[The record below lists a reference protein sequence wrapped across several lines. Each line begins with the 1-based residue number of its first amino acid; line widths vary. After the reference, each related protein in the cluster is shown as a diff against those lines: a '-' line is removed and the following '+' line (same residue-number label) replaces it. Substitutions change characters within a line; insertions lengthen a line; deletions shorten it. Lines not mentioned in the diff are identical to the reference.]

1 MWTYEETHP
10 WIEFSVDLRR
20 LQPHDWLL
28 LGEARSKCEHVAGVP
43 LLPDVARQL
52 HRVSLIKGAAATTAI
67 EGNTLTEAEVGDR
80 VDGIKR
86 LPASREYLGVEVD
99 NVVAAYNLIVSEL
112 PQGELHALTPDR
124 IRQMNTL
131 VLEGLELED
140 DVVPG
145 QVRTHGAGV
154 PGYRGAPAEEC
165 DYLLARLCEWLE
177 SDDFHH
183 EDDAW
188 AFCLV
193 CVRAVIAHLYI
204 EWIHPFGDGN
214 GRTGRLVEYQL
225 LLASGFVPSPAAHL
239 LSNHYN
245 LTRPHYYR
253 ALDQARQ
260 KGPGELAFVRYA
272 LEGFVDGLR
281 EQLSMIGAQLM
292 AVMWR
297 DYVHD
302 RLRDGFR
309 NVSSAP
315 AVRARELVLALSEP
329 TERSRLTQ
337 LSPEVARLYAAA
349 SQKTLTRDL
358 HAVEAL
364 GLVVRDGELFR
375 PKRESLLSFL
385 PLQAPREGTSQA
397 PGQA

>member
-1 MWTYEETHP
+1 MRTYEETHP
-10 WIEFSVDLRR
+10 WIDFSVDLRS

-28 LGEARSKCEHVAGVP
+28 LGEARSKCEHIAGVP
-43 LLPDVARQL
+43 LLPDVAEQL

-67 EGNTLTEAEVGDR
+67 EGNTLNEDEVGDR
-80 VDGIKR
+80 VDGVKR
-86 LPASREYLGVEVD
+86 LPESREYLGVEVD
-99 NVVAAYNLIVSEL
+99 NVVSAYNMIVTEL
-112 PQGELHALTPDR
+112 AKGELLGLTPHR
-124 IRQMNTL
+124 IKQMNRL
-131 VLEGLELED
+131 VLDGLELD
-140 DVVPG
+140 DGVVPG
-145 QVRTHGAGV
+145 EVRTHGAGV
-154 PGYRGAPAEEC
+154 PGYRGAPPEDCEH
-165 DYLLARLCEWLE
+165 LLDRLCDWLE
-177 SDDFHH
+177 SEDFRH

-245 LTRPHYYR
+245 LTRPHYYK
-253 ALDQARQ
+253 ALDAARQ
-260 KGPGELAFVRYA
+260 KGSGELSFVRYA
-272 LEGFVDGLR
+272 IDGFVDGLR
-281 EQLSMIGAQLM
+281 EQLSMIWEQQM

-302 RLRDGFR
+302 RIRDGFR
-309 NVSSAP
+309 NPSSAP
-315 AVRARELVLALSEP
+315 AIRTRELVLAMTEP

-337 LSPEVARLYAAA
+337 LTPEVARLYASA

-358 HAVEAL
+358 HSAEAL
-364 GLVVRDGELFR
+364 ELLVRDGELFR

-385 PLQAPREGTSQA
+385 PIQATRGTEK
-397 PGQA
+397 

>member
-1 MWTYEETHP
+1 MRTYEETHP
-10 WIEFSVDLRR
+10 WIDFSVDLRG

-28 LGEARSKCEHVAGVP
+28 LGEARSKCEHIAGVP
-43 LLPDVARQL
+43 LLPDVAEQL

-67 EGNTLTEAEVGDR
+67 EGNTLSEDEVGDR
-80 VDGIKR
+80 VDGVKR
-86 LPASREYLGVEVD
+86 LPESREYLGVEVD
-99 NVVAAYNLIVSEL
+99 NVVSAYNMIVTEL
-112 PQGELHALTPDR
+112 AEGELLGLTPDR
-124 IRQMNTL
+124 IKQMNRL
-131 VLEGLELED
+131 VLGGLELED
-140 DVVPG
+140 GVVPG
-145 QVRTHGAGV
+145 EVRTHGAGV
-154 PGYRGAPAEEC
+154 PGYRGAPPEDCE
-165 DYLLARLCEWLE
+165 YLLSRLCDWLE
-177 SDDFHH
+177 SEDFRH

-245 LTRPHYYR
+245 LTRPHYYK
-253 ALDQARQ
+253 ALDAARQ
-260 KGPGELAFVRYA
+260 KGSGELSFVRYA
-272 LEGFVDGLR
+272 IEGFVDGLR
-281 EQLSMIGAQLM
+281 EQLSMIWEQQM

-302 RLRDGFR
+302 RIRDGFR
-309 NVSSAP
+309 NPSSTP
-315 AVRARELVLALSEP
+315 AIRTRELVLAMTEP

-337 LSPEVARLYAAA
+337 LNPEVARLYAPA

-358 HAVEAL
+358 HSAEAL
-364 GLVVRDGELFR
+364 GLLVRDGELFR

-385 PLQAPREGTSQA
+385 PIQATRGTDR
-397 PGQA
+397 

>member
-10 WIEFSVDLRR
+10 WIDFSVDLRG

-28 LGEARSKCEHVAGVP
+28 LGEAQSKCEHIAGVP
-43 LLPDVARQL
+43 LLPEVAGQL

-67 EGNTLTEAEVGDR
+67 EGNTLSEDEVGDR

-86 LPASREYLGVEVD
+86 LPASREYLGIEVD
-99 NVVAAYNLIVSEL
+99 NVVAAYNMIVAEL
-112 PQGELHALTPDR
+112 AERELRPLTRDR
-124 IRQMNTL
+124 IKKLNSL
-131 VLEGLELED
+131 VLEDLELED
-140 DVVPG
+140 GVVPG

-165 DYLLARLCEWLE
+165 ECLLDRLCEWLE
-177 SDDFHH
+177 SDDFRH

-245 LTRPHYYR
+245 LTRPQYYR
-253 ALDQARQ
+253 ALGEARQ
-260 KGPGELAFVRYA
+260 QGSGELAFVRYA
-272 LEGFVDGLR
+272 MEGFVDGLR
-281 EQLSMIGAQLM
+281 EQLSTIWEQQM

-297 DYVHD
+297 DYVHE
-302 RLRDGFR
+302 RIRDGFR
-309 NVSSAP
+309 NASSAP
-315 AVRARELVLALSEP
+315 AVRARELVLALTEP

-337 LSPEVARLYAAA
+337 LSPEVARLYATA
-349 SQKTLTRDL
+349 SQKTLVRDL
-358 HAVEAL
+358 HTVEAL
-364 GLVVRDGELFR
+364 GLIVRDGELFR

-385 PLQAPREGTSQA
+385 PLQAPRDDAAQA
-397 PGQA
+397 PDQA

>member
-1 MWTYEETHP
+1 MRTYEETHP
-10 WIEFSVDLRR
+10 WIDFSVDLRG

-28 LGEARSKCEHVAGVP
+28 LGEARSKCEHIAGVP
-43 LLPDVARQL
+43 LLPDVAEQL

-67 EGNTLTEAEVGDR
+67 EGNTLSEDEVGDR
-80 VDGIKR
+80 VDGVKR
-86 LPASREYLGVEVD
+86 LPGSREYLGVEVD
-99 NVVAAYNLIVSEL
+99 NVVSAYNMIVTEL
-112 PQGELHALTPDR
+112 AEGKLLGLTPNR
-124 IRQMNTL
+124 IKQMNRL
-131 VLEGLELED
+131 VLGGLELED
-140 DVVPG
+140 GVVPG
-145 QVRTHGAGV
+145 EVRTHGAGV
-154 PGYRGAPAEEC
+154 PGYRGAPPEDCE
-165 DYLLARLCEWLE
+165 YLLSRLCDWLE
-177 SDDFHH
+177 SDDFRH

-193 CVRAVIAHLYI
+193 CARAVIAHLYI

-245 LTRPHYYR
+245 LTRPHYYK
-253 ALDQARQ
+253 ALDAARQ
-260 KGPGELAFVRYA
+260 KGSGELSFVRYA
-272 LEGFVDGLR
+272 IEGFVDGLR
-281 EQLSMIGAQLM
+281 EQLSMIWEQQM

-302 RLRDGFR
+302 RIRDGFR
-309 NVSSAP
+309 NPSSTP
-315 AVRARELVLALSEP
+315 AIRTRELVLAMTEP

-337 LSPEVARLYAAA
+337 LNPEVARLYAPV

-358 HAVEAL
+358 HSAEAL
-364 GLVVRDGELFR
+364 GLLVRDGELFR

-385 PLQAPREGTSQA
+385 PIQATRGTDR
-397 PGQA
+397 

>member
-1 MWTYEETHP
+1 MWTYEKTHP
-10 WIEFSVDLRR
+10 WIDFSVDLRGF
-20 LQPHDWLL
+20 QPHDWLL
-28 LGEARSKCEHVAGVP
+28 LGEARSKCEHIAGVP
-43 LLPDVARQL
+43 LLPEVAQRL

-67 EGNTLTEAEVGDR
+67 EGNTLSEDEVGDR
-80 VDGIKR
+80 IDGIKR

-99 NVVAAYNLIVSEL
+99 NVVAAYNMIVAEL
-112 PQGELHALTPDR
+112 AEGELHALTPSR
-124 IRQMNTL
+124 VRQLNSM
-131 VLEGLELED
+131 VLQGLELE
-140 DVVPG
+140 VGVAPG
-145 QVRTHGAGV
+145 HVRAHAAGV

-165 DYLLARLCEWLE
+165 EYLLERLCDWLE
-177 SDDFHH
+177 SADFRH

-245 LTRPHYYR
+245 LTRPQYYR
-253 ALDQARQ
+253 ALDEARQ
-260 KGPGELAFVRYA
+260 EGSGELAFVRYA
-272 LEGFVDGLR
+272 MEGFVDGLR
-281 EQLSMIGAQLM
+281 EQLSMIWEQQM

-302 RLRDGFR
+302 RIREGFR
-309 NVSSAP
+309 NASSAP
-315 AVRARELVLALSEP
+315 AVRARELVLALTEP
-329 TERSRLTQ
+329 TQRSRLTQ
-337 LSPEVARLYAAA
+337 LSPAVAKLYATA

-364 GLVVRDGELFR
+364 GLVVRDGESFR

-385 PLQAPREGTSQA
+385 PLQAPREDDAQPA
-397 PGQA
+397 GQA

>member
-1 MWTYEETHP
+1 MWTYMETHP
-10 WIEFSVDLRR
+10 WIDFSVDLRR

-28 LGEARSKCEHVAGVP
+28 LGEARSKCEHIAGEP

-67 EGNTLTEAEVGDR
+67 EGNTLSEDEVGDR

-86 LPASREYLGVEVD
+86 LPPSREYLGVEVD
-99 NVVAAYNLIVSEL
+99 NVVAAYNLIVNEL
-112 PQGELHALTPDR
+112 ASGGLRPLTPDR
-124 IRQMNTL
+124 IKQMNSL
-131 VLEGLELED
+131 VLDGLKLED
-140 DVVPG
+140 GVVPG

-165 DYLLARLCEWLE
+165 EYLLARLCDWLE
-177 SDDFHH
+177 SDDFRH

-193 CVRAVIAHLYI
+193 CVRAIIAHLYI

-245 LTRPHYYR
+245 LTRPQYYR
-253 ALDQARQ
+253 SLDEARQ
-260 KGPGELAFVRYA
+260 KGAGELAFVRYA
-272 LEGFVDGLR
+272 MEGFVDGLR
-281 EQLSMIGAQLM
+281 EQLIMIWEQQM

-297 DYVHD
+297 DYVYD
-302 RLRDGFR
+302 RIREGFR
-309 NVSSAP
+309 NASSAP
-315 AVRARELVLALSEP
+315 AVRARELVLALTEP

-337 LSPEVARLYAAA
+337 LNPEVARLYATA
-349 SQKTLTRDL
+349 SQKTLTRDI

-375 PKRESLLSFL
+375 PRRESLLSFL
-385 PLQAPREGTSQA
+385 PLQAPREDAAQP

>member
-1 MWTYEETHP
+1 MWIYEETHP
-10 WIEFSVDLRR
+10 WIDFSVDLRG

-28 LGEARSKCEHVAGVP
+28 LGEARSKCEHTAGVP

-67 EGNTLTEAEVGDR
+67 EGNTLTEDEVGDR

-99 NVVAAYNLIVSEL
+99 NVVAAYNMIVSEL
-112 PQGELHALTPDR
+112 AEGERHALTPVR
-124 IRQMNTL
+124 IKQMNSR
-131 VLEGLELED
+131 VLDGLELED
-140 DVVPG
+140 GVVPG
-145 QVRTHGAGV
+145 QVRTHDAGV
-154 PGYRGAPAEEC
+154 PGYRGAPAGEC
-165 DYLLARLCEWLE
+165 EHLLERLCAWLE
-177 SDDFHH
+177 SDDFRH

-245 LTRPHYYR
+245 LTRPRYYR
-253 ALDQARQ
+253 ALDEARQ
-260 KGPGELAFVRYA
+260 KGSGELAFVRYA
-272 LEGFVDGLR
+272 MEGFVDGLR
-281 EQLSMIGAQLM
+281 EQLSMIREQQM

-297 DYVHD
+297 DYVYE
-302 RLRDGFR
+302 RLRAGYR

-315 AVRARELVLALSEP
+315 AVRVRELVLALSEP
-329 TERSRLTQ
+329 TARSRMTQ
-337 LSPEVARLYAAA
+337 LSPGVAKLYATA

-358 HAVEAL
+358 QAMEAL

-385 PLQAPREGTSQA
+385 PLQAPRDASGQP

>member
-1 MWTYEETHP
+1 MWTYEQTHP
-10 WIEFSVDLRR
+10 WIDFSVDLRG

-28 LGEARSKCEHVAGVP
+28 LGEARSKCEHIAGVP
-43 LLPDVARQL
+43 LLPEVARQL

-67 EGNTLTEAEVGDR
+67 EGNTLSEDEVGDR

-112 PQGELHALTPDR
+112 AEGKLDALTPDR
-124 IRQMNTL
+124 IKQMNTL
-131 VLEGLELED
+131 VLDGLELED
-140 DVVPG
+140 GVVPG
-145 QVRTHGAGV
+145 QVRMHGAGV

-165 DYLLARLCEWLE
+165 DYLLERLCEWLE
-177 SDDFHH
+177 SDDFRHA
-183 EDDAW
+183 DDAW

-245 LTRPHYYR
+245 LTRPQYYR

-260 KGPGELAFVRYA
+260 MDSGELAFVRYA
-272 LEGFVDGLR
+272 MVGFVDGLR
-281 EQLSMIGAQLM
+281 EQLTMIWEQQM

-302 RLRDGFR
+302 RLREGFR

-329 TERSRLTQ
+329 TERSHLTQ
-337 LSPEVARLYAAA
+337 LSPEVARLYATT

-375 PKRESLLSFL
+375 PQRESLLSFL
-385 PLQAPREGTSQA
+385 PLQAPREGTVQA
-397 PGQA
+397 PGQG

>member
-1 MWTYEETHP
+1 MRTYEKTHP
-10 WIEFSVDLRR
+10 WIDFSVDLRA

-28 LGEARSKCEHVAGVP
+28 LGEARSKCEHIAGVP

-52 HRVSLIKGAAATTAI
+52 HRVSLIKGAAATTSI
-67 EGNTLTEAEVGDR
+67 EGNTLTEDEVGDR

-86 LPASREYLGVEVD
+86 LPPSREYLGVEVD
-99 NVVAAYNLIVSEL
+99 NVIAAYNLIVNEL
-112 PQGELHALTPDR
+112 AAGGLPPLTSDR
-124 IRQMNTL
+124 IKEMNRL
-131 VLEGLELED
+131 VLDGLELED
-140 DVVPG
+140 GVVPG
-145 QVRTHGAGV
+145 EVRRHGAGV

-165 DYLLARLCEWLE
+165 EYLLSRLCDWLE
-177 SDDFHH
+177 SDDFRH

-193 CVRAVIAHLYI
+193 CVRAIIAHLYI

-245 LTRPHYYR
+245 LTRPQYYR
-253 ALDQARQ
+253 ALDEARRD
-260 KGPGELAFVRYA
+260 GSGEFTFMRYA

-281 EQLSMIGAQLM
+281 EQLSMIWEQQM
-292 AVMWR
+292 DVMWR
-297 DYVHD
+297 DYVHECI
-302 RLRDGFR
+302 REGFR
-309 NVSSAP
+309 NAASAP
-315 AVRARELVLALSEP
+315 AARARELVLALAEP

-337 LSPEVARLYAAA
+337 LNPEVARLYATA

-364 GLVVRDGELFR
+364 GLVVREGERFR
-375 PKRESLLSFL
+375 PRRESLRSFL
-385 PLQAPREGTSQA
+385 PLQAPRQ
-397 PGQA
+397 

>member
-10 WIEFSVDLRR
+10 WIDFSVDLRGLR
-20 LQPHDWLL
+20 PHDWLL
-28 LGEARSKCEHVAGVP
+28 LGEARSKCEHIAGVP
-43 LLPDVARQL
+43 LLPEVAGQL

-67 EGNTLTEAEVGDR
+67 EGNTLSEDEVGDR

-86 LPASREYLGVEVD
+86 LPASREYLGIEVD
-99 NVVAAYNLIVSEL
+99 NVVAAYNMIVTEL
-112 PQGELHALTPDR
+112 AEGELHALTPDR
-124 IRQMNTL
+124 IKQLNSL
-131 VLEGLELED
+131 VLDDLELEEG
-140 DVVPG
+140 VAPG
-145 QVRTHGAGV
+145 QVRTHSAGV

-165 DYLLARLCEWLE
+165 EYLLERLCQWLE
-177 SDDFHH
+177 SDDFCH

-193 CVRAVIAHLYI
+193 CVRAVVAHLYI

-245 LTRPHYYR
+245 LTRPQYYR
-253 ALDQARQ
+253 ALDEARQ
-260 KGPGELAFVRYA
+260 KDSGELAFVRYA
-272 LEGFVDGLR
+272 MEGFVDGLR
-281 EQLSMIGAQLM
+281 EQLSTIWEQQM

-297 DYVHD
+297 DYVHE
-302 RLRDGFR
+302 RIRDGFR
-309 NVSSAP
+309 NASSAP
-315 AVRARELVLALSEP
+315 AVRARELVLALTEP

-337 LSPEVARLYAAA
+337 LNPEVARLYATA
-349 SQKTLTRDL
+349 SQKTLVRDL

-364 GLVVRDGELFR
+364 GLIVRDGELFR

-385 PLQAPREGTSQA
+385 PLQARREDAAQA